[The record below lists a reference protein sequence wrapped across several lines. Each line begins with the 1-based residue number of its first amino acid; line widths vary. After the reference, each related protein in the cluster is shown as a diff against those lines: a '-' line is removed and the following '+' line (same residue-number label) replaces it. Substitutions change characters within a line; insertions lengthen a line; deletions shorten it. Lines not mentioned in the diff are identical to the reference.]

1 MEPTTATPVEAA
13 NPRAVGRRRVL
24 SGLALVLA
32 CLTILIATVAVWV
45 HQVAFN
51 TDRFTALVANVID
64 EPDVIAPL
72 STAVSAQVVK
82 ALDVQTRIAGRLP
95 DVAKSLAPGITLAI
109 QDGIA
114 SRLQV
119 ALARP
124 EVQALLLKTVSIAHT
139 QVMNLLRA
147 NPDAVSVV
155 DGYVTIE
162 VLPVVQAAL
171 TELQSV
177 GLLPDGVQIPD
188 LTTSEAPSVLVQRLS
203 TALGVTLPAD
213 FGTIRLMPA
222 DRLLAARS
230 VVQAFDILV
239 VVLVVLSVVLAAL
252 AIWLARQRGRM
263 VVYLAVGTIIAFLI
277 GRIAINAFTDAAI
290 DGIQNQG
297 TALGIRSV
305 VDATLEDLRRL
316 TSIILV
322 ATAIVAVVAYLWGRP
337 RWIVALTSGKDG
349 PTGDAP
355 ASGEDDPAADLPG

>member
-1 MEPTTATPVEAA
+1 VEPQTDTPVEVA
-13 NPRAVGRRRVL
+13 NPGAVRRRRVL
-24 SGLALVLA
+24 SGVALVLA

-51 TDRFTALVANVID
+51 TDRFTGLVANVID
-64 EPDVIAPL
+64 EPGVITPL
-72 STAVSAQVVK
+72 SIAVSAQVVE

-124 EVQALLLKTVSIAHT
+124 QVQALLLKTVSIAHT
-139 QVMNLLRA
+139 QVMNLLRG

-162 VLPVVQAAL
+162 VLPLVQAAL

-203 TALGVTLPAD
+203 TALGVTLPPD

-222 DRLLAARS
+222 DKLLTARS
-230 VVQAFDILV
+230 VVQVFDILV
-239 VVLVVLSVVLAAL
+239 VLLVVLSVVLAAL
-252 AIWLARQRGRM
+252 AVWLARRRRRM
-263 VVYLAVGTIIAFLI
+263 IVYLAIGTIIAFLV
-277 GRIAINAFTDAAI
+277 GRIAINAFTDTLI
-290 DGIQNQG
+290 DGIQDQG
-297 TALGIRSV
+297 LALGIRTV
-305 VDATLEDLRRL
+305 IDATVEDLRRL
-316 TSIILV
+316 TTIILV

-337 RWIVALTSGKDG
+337 RWIVALTSGK
-349 PTGDAP
+349 GDQA
-355 ASGEDDPAADLPG
+355 GEDDQAGDLPSGDVPA